1 MSFIPDSLLSD
12 LSKLAKDGA
21 KPVQARR
28 QSTRSKAHFAQKDR
42 PFPESLPST
51 SDVTAPTQQP
61 TTHQT
66 PPQQKKTRPP
76 KPRPT
81 TGVVPVPDNA
91 FSHPAIAKRVEH
103 LTTGKRAVPIPD
115 DLTFIYDVAD
125 RPNPGVAVAV
135 PKAPKDV
142 LDFSTGDNEGG
153 ADGEA
158 PPNAEHDLHAEGM
171 NVVRAMEGPGAVPQP
186 ATTSSGDE
194 VPGHYPSLQ
203 PITRKEVA
211 LLKHTMIALLKEIG
225 ADMDQD
231 YPTEMHAFLSI
242 IKEEQKIYDAVFS
255 EIIRQVTINMFER
268 GSVLA
273 EIRNRYSQMFLKIP
287 KHVRHLHTE
296 LIAHRK
302 LNRRLTEE
310 LLRHKE
316 TVSSLLH
323 ELDVVRKHDNEVS
336 KQAQDAQEKLVSV
349 LTQSDSTDEIL
360 EEYHKLYKMQRDRL
374 EEAVRL
380 SEQEKRIWIDAA
392 TSLSLRIGHEHGTS
406 DLVELQK
413 YEHARLRA
421 TNHIII
427 IISNANDTDLTAIER
442 KILDWKSKIVTLS
455 TSIVTEDH
463 QNIETVLKISKTMSA
478 VLKTLTSSEPTS
490 EIESDHPLLK
500 VFHIHDVRSLA
511 DHLSKWVEQITSV
524 AIRFTSDRDLSIQ
537 EEILQLRKMS
547 DVWVEAGT
555 KLLRRNERNT
565 NGKDYVGLRE
575 VLGGLGKEVEE
586 WLEKLER
593 RVSGEDGIASLVIS
607 LQNQLEDRYTTYSAR
622 DFDKPLPPSERA
634 QLKESLTHW
643 VDQIENH
650 IIKILT
656 NTTEKEQHKIPIH
669 VDNWL
674 ARLLDQLN
682 TDTDIR
688 NEENLKLHTSMTS
701 WMVHLLVKAGKEK
714 PSDAWDF
721 EFQQLNQELISF
733 NVNIL
738 RDAHDLDTL
747 SDDKKDLRKVV
758 SQHCEKWVA
767 VARRLLASEKRNAG
781 RWERKEEGVSAEL
794 TDEDLALLKE

>member
-1 MSFIPDSLLSD
+1 
-12 LSKLAKDGA
+12 
-21 KPVQARR
+21 
-28 QSTRSKAHFAQKDR
+28 
-42 PFPESLPST
+42 
-51 SDVTAPTQQP
+51 
-61 TTHQT
+61 
-66 PPQQKKTRPP
+66 
-76 KPRPT
+76 
-81 TGVVPVPDNA
+81 
-91 FSHPAIAKRVEH
+91 
-103 LTTGKRAVPIPD
+103 
-115 DLTFIYDVAD
+115 
-125 RPNPGVAVAV
+125 
-135 PKAPKDV
+135 
-142 LDFSTGDNEGG
+142 
-153 ADGEA
+153 
-158 PPNAEHDLHAEGM
+158 
-171 NVVRAMEGPGAVPQP
+171 
-186 ATTSSGDE
+186 
-194 VPGHYPSLQ
+194 
-203 PITRKEVA
+203 
-211 LLKHTMIALLKEIG
+211 MIALLKEIG

-316 TVSSLLH
+316 TVSTLLH
-323 ELDVVRKHDNEVS
+323 ELDVVRKHDTEVS

-360 EEYHKLYKMQRDRL
+360 SEYHKLYKMQRDRL

-392 TSLSLRIGHEHGTS
+392 TALALRIGHEHGTS

-427 IISNANDTDLTAIER
+427 IISNANDSELTAIER
-442 KILDWKSKIVTLS
+442 KMLDWKSKIVTLS

-463 QNIETVLKISKTMSA
+463 QNITTLLKTSKTMSS
-478 VLKTLTSSEPTS
+478 VLKTLTSSEPSS

-500 VFHIHDVRSLA
+500 IFHIHDVRSLA

-524 AIRFTSDRDLSIQ
+524 AIRFTSDRDLTIQ
-537 EEILQLRKMS
+537 EEIGTLRKMS
-547 DVWVEAGT
+547 DVWIEAGV

-575 VLGGLGKEVEE
+575 VLTGLGKEVEE

-607 LQNQLEDRYTTYSAR
+607 LQNQLEDR
-622 DFDKPLPPSERA
+622 
-634 QLKESLTHW
+634 
-643 VDQIENH
+643 
-650 IIKILT
+650 
-656 NTTEKEQHKIPIH
+656 
-669 VDNWL
+669 
-674 ARLLDQLN
+674 
-682 TDTDIR
+682 
-688 NEENLKLHTSMTS
+688 
-701 WMVHLLVKAGKEK
+701 
-714 PSDAWDF
+714 
-721 EFQQLNQELISF
+721 
-733 NVNIL
+733 
-738 RDAHDLDTL
+738 
-747 SDDKKDLRKVV
+747 
-758 SQHCEKWVA
+758 
-767 VARRLLASEKRNAG
+767 
-781 RWERKEEGVSAEL
+781 
-794 TDEDLALLKE
+794 